1 MGNVA
6 EQLAELTG
14 YKDRDVMDVTMV
26 VAMRDMLAP
35 LSVSIYRAVG
45 SPEDRRWMTRA
56 RLKADDAVAS
66 ADPLSTPLSELPTL
80 DQFPARLA
88 CLQKHEVR
96 ESGSDEGDS
105 TCYFPLLSEHDG
117 DGVLEIVSQSR
128 LTLAEQRTVS
138 AIVKVYHNFQG
149 LLDYSERDTLTGLLN
164 RKTFDG
170 SFLKLLAGEG
180 ALASTAIEGD
190 RRHETAPAHWLGVID
205 IDHFKRVN
213 DNFGHLIGDEVLL
226 LLSRLMRASFRYHDR
241 LYRFGGEEFV
251 VLLRADG
258 VTHAAAAFER
268 LRQQCQQYAFP
279 QVGQVTLS
287 IGFTAIRPG
296 DTPAGAFDRADKA
309 VYHAKHNGRNQ
320 VHGFEQ
326 LVTDGHLQEEGDK
339 ESDVELF

>member
-1 MGNVA
+1 MGNVV

-26 VAMRDMLAP
+26 VAMRDMLSP

-45 SPEDRRWMTRA
+45 SPDDLRWMTRA
-56 RLKADDAVAS
+56 RLGADDAVAT
-66 ADPLSTPLSELPTL
+66 ADPLSTPLNQLPTL
-80 DQFPARLA
+80 DQFPARMA
-88 CLQKHEVR
+88 CLQKHELR
-96 ESGSDEGDS
+96 ESASGSEF
-105 TCYFPLLSEHDG
+105 TCHFPLISEHDG
-117 DGVLEIVSQSR
+117 DGVLEIVTR
-128 LTLAEQRTVS
+128 TRMTPAEQRTVS

-180 ALASTAIEGD
+180 ALGTTVVVGD
-190 RRHETAPAHWLGVID
+190 RRHETTPSHWLGVID

-226 LLSRLMRASFRYHDR
+226 LLSRLMRACFRYHDR

-258 VTHAAAAFER
+258 VADAAAAFER
-268 LRQQCQQYAFP
+268 LRQQCQHYAFP
-279 QVGQVTLS
+279 QVGEVTLS

-309 VYHAKHNGRNQ
+309 VYHAKHHGRNQ

-326 LVTDGHLQEEGDK
+326 LVAEGHLQDEGDK

>member
-1 MGNVA
+1 MGNVVEQIA
-6 EQLAELTG
+6 EITG
-14 YKDRDVMDVTMV
+14 FKDRDVMDVTMV
-26 VAMRDMLAP
+26 VAMRDMLSP

-45 SPEDRRWMTRA
+45 TAEDQRWMTRA
-56 RLKADDAVAS
+56 RLGAEDAVAT
-66 ADPLSTPLSELPTL
+66 ADPLSTPLDQLPAL
-80 DQFPARLA
+80 AEFPARMA
-88 CLQKHEVR
+88 SLQQHELR
-96 ESGSDEGDS
+96 EVTAGGDF
-105 TCYFPLLSEHDG
+105 TCYFPLVSEHDG
-117 DGVLEIVSQSR
+117 DGVLEIVTRTR
-128 LTLAEQRTVS
+128 LSPAEQRTVS

-149 LLDYSERDTLTGLLN
+149 LLDYSERDSLTGLLN

-170 SFLKLLAGEG
+170 SFLKLLGAGG
-180 ALASTAIEGD
+180 ALPTAVATGD
-190 RRHETAPAHWLGVID
+190 RRHEVSASYWLGVID

-226 LLSRLMRASFRYHDR
+226 LLSRLMRACFRFHDR

-258 VTHAAAAFER
+258 VTDAAAAFDR
-268 LRQQCQQYAFP
+268 LRVQCRQYAFP

-309 VYHAKHNGRNQ
+309 VYHAKHHGRDQ
-320 VHGFEQ
+320 VHGFER
-326 LVTDGHLQEEGDK
+326 LVSEGHLQEVDDK

>member
-1 MGNVA
+1 MGNVV
-6 EQLAELTG
+6 EQLAEITG
-14 YKDRDVMDVTMV
+14 FKDRDVMDVTMV
-26 VAMRDMLAP
+26 VAMRDMLSP

-45 SPEDRRWMTRA
+45 GPDDQRWMTRA
-56 RLKADDAVAS
+56 RLGAEDAVAT
-66 ADPLSTPLSELPTL
+66 ADPLSTPMDQLPPLSA
-80 DQFPARLA
+80 FPARMA
-88 CLQKHEVR
+88 CLQKHELR
-96 ESGSDEGDS
+96 ESATGNEF
-105 TCYFPLLSEHDG
+105 TCHFPLLSEHDG
-117 DGVLEIVSQSR
+117 DGVLEIVTRTR
-128 LTLAEQRTVS
+128 LSPAEQRTVS

-170 SFLKLLAGEG
+170 SFLKLLGGGG
-180 ALASTAIEGD
+180 ALATAVTAGD
-190 RRHETAPAHWLGVID
+190 RRHEVSASYWLGVID

-226 LLSRLMRASFRYHDR
+226 LLSRLMRACFRYHDR

-258 VTHAAAAFER
+258 VTDAAAAFER
-268 LRQQCQQYAFP
+268 LRVQCRQYAFP

-287 IGFTAIRPG
+287 IGFTAIRQG

-309 VYHAKHNGRNQ
+309 VYHAKHNGRDQ
-320 VHGFEQ
+320 VHGFER
-326 LVTDGHLQEEGDK
+326 LVTEGHLQDEGDK